1 MVILIPKSTKV
12 PKTIFIYLFIGV
24 IGCTSQHSNNQE
36 GAASN
41 TNSGNFS
48 QSYGEKT
55 VQNVLTE
62 HAIGQVK
69 LGIKRPNEA
78 KFIPERTTFKK
89 AQGMQNAYI
98 LRLALDTTD
107 VTGNYY
113 RDYINLL
120 YKFNGGD
127 SLKIGNYALLD
138 LYR

>member
-1 MVILIPKSTKV
+1 M
-12 PKTIFIYLFIGV
+12 PKTIILFALFSLLS
-24 IGCTSQHSNNQE
+24 CNSQN
-36 GAASN
+36 SN
-41 TNSGNFS
+41 TTVGNPSNSNQNISSS
-48 QSYGEKT
+48 QNEKGT
-55 VQNVLTE
+55 IQNVLTE

-69 LGIKRPNEA
+69 LGIKRPDEVV
-78 KFIPERTTFKK
+78 FVPERTTFKK

-98 LRLALDTTD
+98 LRLAVDTTD

>member
-1 MVILIPKSTKV
+1 MPKAISFF
-12 PKTIFIYLFIGV
+12 IFIIF
-24 IGCTSQHSNNQE
+24 IGCTSQPSDNHG

-41 TNSGNFS
+41 PGNSDFLKSNQNTN
-48 QSYGEKT
+48 
-55 VQNVLTE
+55 VQNILTE

-69 LGIKRPNEA
+69 LGIKRPDEVV
-78 KFIPERTTFKK
+78 FVPERTTFKK

-98 LRLALDTTD
+98 LRLAVDTTD
-107 VTGNYY
+107 VTGNHY

>member
-1 MVILIPKSTKV
+1 M
-12 PKTIFIYLFIGV
+12 PKTIILFTLLFIL
-24 IGCTSQHSNNQE
+24 GCTSQDSSTHEGGSSNPSLNNS
-36 GAASN
+36 ASQN
-41 TNSGNFS
+41 EERTI
-48 QSYGEKT
+48 
-55 VQNVLTE
+55 QNVLTE

-69 LGIKRPNEA
+69 LGIKRPDEVV
-78 KFIPERTTFKK
+78 FVPERTTFKK

-98 LRLALDTTD
+98 LRLAVDTTD

>member
-1 MVILIPKSTKV
+1 M
-12 PKTIFIYLFIGV
+12 PKTISFIVFIIL
-24 IGCTSQHSNNQE
+24 IGCTSQPSNNHE

-41 TNSGNFS
+41 PSNGDFLQSS
-48 QSYGEKT
+48 QKIT
-55 VQNVLTE
+55 VENMLTE
-62 HAIGQVK
+62 HAISQVK
-69 LGIKRPNEA
+69 LGIKRPDEIV
-78 KFIPERTTFKK
+78 FVQDRTTFKK
-89 AQGMQNAYI
+89 AQGMQNAFI
-98 LRLALDTTD
+98 LRLAVDTTD

>member
-1 MVILIPKSTKV
+1 MENGKG
-12 PKTIFIYLFIGV
+12 TI
-24 IGCTSQHSNNQE
+24 
-36 GAASN
+36 
-41 TNSGNFS
+41 
-48 QSYGEKT
+48 
-55 VQNVLTE
+55 QNVLTE

-69 LGIKRPNEA
+69 LGIKRPDEVV
-78 KFIPERTTFKK
+78 FVPERTTFKK

-98 LRLALDTTD
+98 LRLAVDTTD